1 MLKLQ
6 SNVQEELWSFLKLL
20 FPSVIVLKCKDEG
33 HNFNSRENKLEQQ
46 RLNIKVR
53 FLKSNTKSQST
64 QSKTRTI
71 EIKSQNS
78 ESRLVKV

>member
-1 MLKLQ
+1 
-6 SNVQEELWSFLKLL
+6 
-20 FPSVIVLKCKDEG
+20 VLKCKDEG